1 MRVPMIV
8 SRVEKQPK
16 LNKVDAP
23 VTPQVMET
31 STLGI
36 SQSTD
41 AIRER
46 AFQMYQKR
54 GSRDGH
60 DIQDWLRAEHQIL
73 KH

>member
-1 MRVPMIV
+1 MIV

-16 LNKVDAP
+16 LNNVDLPVSAP
-23 VTPQVMET
+23 PAET
-31 STLGI
+31 TMPAI
-36 SQSTD
+36 AASQD

-46 AFQMYQKR
+46 AYHMYQKR

-60 DIQDWLRAEHQIL
+60 DFQDWLRAEHQIL